1 MTKIKSLY
9 LICCSLLL
17 ILSSCSTLFDN
28 NISITNNNDL
38 VKAGNELKLESIIK
52 IVKKSVVLLTM
63 SPNVDPE
70 LNKAQNAL
78 CSGVVV
84 DDIGHI
90 ITNFHCIYQQNYI
103 KLYYYDKD
111 DWNIYDVNVIG
122 LDPLADLA
130 LLKVIGKETPTPHLT
145 FADNIAE
152 IEEGTEV
159 FTMGHPMG
167 MAWSI
172 TKGIIS
178 SNERYARHPF
188 IKTFQTDAAINT
200 GNSGGPLL
208 NMRGELIG
216 INALIISRIKENAGV
231 GMAIRGDIV
240 QKSFKSMVEHGKVE
254 RPAVGVMIMP
264 LDNPKTRNKLVKD
277 FPAIK
282 PENIPNTLG
291 LYIRPDGD
299 IPEGLKAHDTIIG
312 VNDVMVNSGLQF
324 SDELIKYNIGD
335 IITLTIIR
343 ERRYLKV
350 DVLLQVFPVPV
361 EQLYRSPDQMAP
373 APMQPNKNK

>member
-1 MTKIKSLY
+1 MNKLKLFSLV
-9 LICCSLLL
+9 CFSLLL
-17 ILSSCSTLFDN
+17 ILSSCSSTLF
-28 NISITNNNDL
+28 NISGTNNNVL
-38 VKAGNELKLESIIK
+38 VKDAKNELKLESIIK
-52 IVKKSVVLLTM
+52 LVKKSVVLLTM
-63 SPNVDPE
+63 SPNVDPDS
-70 LNKAQNAL
+70 NKAQNGL

-103 KLYYYDKD
+103 KLFYYDKE
-111 DWNIYDVNVIG
+111 DWNVYDVNVIG

-130 LLKVIGKETPTPHLT
+130 LLKVIGKEPPTPYLT

-152 IEEGTEV
+152 IEEGSEV
-159 FTMGHPMG
+159 FAVGHPMG
-167 MAWSI
+167 MAWTI

-178 SNERYARHPF
+178 SNERYARHPY

-240 QKSFKSMVEHGKVE
+240 KKSLETMMEIGKVE

-335 IITLTIIR
+335 IITLTLIR
-343 ERRYLKV
+343 ERRYIKV
-350 DVLLQVFPVPV
+350 DVTLKVFPVPV
-361 EQLYRSPDQMAP
+361 EQLYKSRNQISPLPPKME
-373 APMQPNKNK
+373 